1 MRRQNTQETAGAFLS
16 LQPALVD
23 LLPGVNFGLT
33 VVPAEF
39 LVIEGHN
46 FISHC
51 EDSLLRDG
59 YMDVGKEESLI
70 FFMEKKEC
78 RIHVLFLFR
87 TLM

>member
-1 MRRQNTQETAGAFLS
+1 MLSLS
-16 LQPALVD
+16 LQPAVVH

-51 EDSLLRDG
+51 EDSLLIERWVDG
-59 YMDVGKEESLI
+59 Y
-70 FFMEKKEC
+70 
-78 RIHVLFLFR
+78 R
-87 TLM
+87 